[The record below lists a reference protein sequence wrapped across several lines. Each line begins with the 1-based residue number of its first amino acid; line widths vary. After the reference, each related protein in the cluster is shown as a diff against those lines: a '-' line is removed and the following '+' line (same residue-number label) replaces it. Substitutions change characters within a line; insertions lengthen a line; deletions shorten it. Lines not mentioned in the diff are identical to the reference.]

1 MLVARHR
8 SGVGLP
14 LYRGPARRFVLC
26 LCPALLA
33 GGVLTAVLY
42 QAGESAL
49 LPGVWLLLYGCAVL
63 SATLMTAPAM
73 MRLIG
78 TMGALFVVCGA
89 LAFEINPHWHNLI
102 LGERLRPAAPDL
114 WISDRTHRWYGALAS
129 MKTVARRRETVMRSP
144 EQPGK
149 HPRPLP
155 VPVRRGGSEDSKF
168 DRLVYERVR
177 LGIMS
182 ALAVNAQLTFN
193 ELKALFDVSDGNL
206 SAHARKL
213 EEAGYIACSKSF
225 AGRRPKSEYRLT
237 PVGRQALYR
246 YLEHIEAVIKATRRS

>member
-1 MLVARHR
+1 
-8 SGVGLP
+8 
-14 LYRGPARRFVLC
+14 
-26 LCPALLA
+26 
-33 GGVLTAVLY
+33 
-42 QAGESAL
+42 
-49 LPGVWLLLYGCAVL
+49 
-63 SATLMTAPAM
+63 
-73 MRLIG
+73 
-78 TMGALFVVCGA
+78 
-89 LAFEINPHWHNLI
+89 
-102 LGERLRPAAPDL
+102 
-114 WISDRTHRWYGALAS
+114 

-144 EQPGK
+144 ETSKPE
-149 HPRPLP
+149 P
-155 VPVRRGGSEDSKF
+155 VPARRGGRGEDSKF

-213 EEAGYIACSKSF
+213 EEAGYIECSKSF

-237 PVGRQALYR
+237 PTGRQALYR